1 MVNQQYNGYD
11 SAEQEELRGALVY
24 GEEPVKG
31 DRHGRCT
38 GKNKVL
44 RGIMYVSFIRTSETY
59 VTDCKTIGQLWWGLF
74 VWKVIIKNAR
84 GPRDVDPW
92 PEVGGGGGT
101 GRA

>member
-11 SAEQEELRGALVY
+11 SAKQEELRGALVY

-44 RGIMYVSFIRTSETY
+44 RGIMYVSFIRTSEFL
-59 VTDCKTIGQLWWGLF
+59 KHMLQLIRPVVMGF
-74 VWKVIIKNAR
+74 VCLESYN
-84 GPRDVDPW
+84 
-92 PEVGGGGGT
+92 
-101 GRA
+101 